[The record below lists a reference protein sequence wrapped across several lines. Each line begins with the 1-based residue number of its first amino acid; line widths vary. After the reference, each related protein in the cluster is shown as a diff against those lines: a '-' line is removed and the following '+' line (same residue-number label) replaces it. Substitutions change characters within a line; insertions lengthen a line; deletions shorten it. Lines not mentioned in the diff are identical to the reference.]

1 MANNNAFNE
10 YNIIYKKYIG
20 NNIDSN
26 FIVTWYKTSSEK
38 NRTNG
43 MFKNYLLNSDI
54 YYKTVYNKINKIY
67 SRLVTTT
74 LNENFVK
81 DFMKY
86 NKDNELTDDN
96 IFKYI
101 TQSNDY
107 KQFNSNLIE
116 LFYKFL
122 TGKECILQSMDK
134 YQELFSTNTY
144 SYELLH
150 KQICIDEKISIDKIE
165 LIKNEF
171 YELKGYNIDLK
182 TIIEILTQL
191 KDDTTVIKSLIVN
204 NNIFNNK
211 ALYDFINIY
220 NSSFN
225 RDIHVLEFIKYY
237 PTIIDK
243 KINTNENLTNEINDI
258 QKTHTEKLNIVINLY
273 KKYVNITLSEKDY
286 INKYHRLV
294 DKLDYQ
300 NIIIDELIEKDEY
313 NNLMKSKISSIFKK
327 NYSIQITQFDLNYIY
342 CIFKSKKYSLQDEE
356 ISQEILSI
364 NDFTK
369 KYSAELNKI
378 FNLILKRDPDISEYE
393 FYITKYREDNDIKN
407 TNLNTEN
414 DLIDGLEYQ
423 IVLRDTIISLY
434 KDKYNKNAIPS
445 TVFKILKNILDNNE
459 LKKDQVKIKEYIDSY
474 EK

>member
-10 YNIIYKKYIG
+10 YNNIYKKYIG

-26 FIVTWYKTSSEK
+26 FIVTWYKSSTEK

-43 MFKNYLLNSDI
+43 MFKNYLLNSDV

-74 LNENFVK
+74 LSESFVK
-81 DFMKY
+81 TFLAA
-86 NKDNELTDDN
+86 NKDNELTDDS

-101 TQSNDY
+101 TQSNEY

-122 TGKECILQSMDK
+122 TGKDCILQSMDK
-134 YQELFSTNTY
+134 YQDLFSSNTY

-150 KQICIDEKISIDKIE
+150 KQICTDEKINPDKIE

-171 YELKGYNIDLK
+171 YELKGYHIDLK

-191 KDDTTVIKSLIVN
+191 KDDTSVIKSLIVN

-211 ALYDFINIY
+211 SLYDFINIY
-220 NSSFN
+220 NLSFN

-237 PTIIDK
+237 PIIIDK
-243 KINTNENLTNEINDI
+243 KLNTSENLTSEVSSIYEV
-258 QKTHTEKLNIVINLY
+258 HTEKLNIVINLY
-273 KKYVNITLSEKDY
+273 KKYIDVILSEKDY

-294 DKLDYQ
+294 DKEDYQ
-300 NIIIDELIEKDEY
+300 NIIVDELIEKDEY
-313 NNLMKSKISSIFKK
+313 NNLMKSKVSSIFKD
-327 NYSIQITQFDLNYIY
+327 NYSNPISSFDLNYMY
-342 CIFKSKKYSLQDEE
+342 CIFKSKKYSLIDEE
-356 ISQEILSI
+356 ISQEVILI

-378 FNLILKRDPDISEYE
+378 FNAILKRDPDISEYE

-414 DLIDGLEYQ
+414 DLIDSLEYQ

-434 KDKYNKNAIPS
+434 KEKYKKDAIPS
-445 TVFKILKNILDNNE
+445 TVFKILKNILDSKE
-459 LKKDQVKIKEYIDSY
+459 LKKDQVKIKEYISNY